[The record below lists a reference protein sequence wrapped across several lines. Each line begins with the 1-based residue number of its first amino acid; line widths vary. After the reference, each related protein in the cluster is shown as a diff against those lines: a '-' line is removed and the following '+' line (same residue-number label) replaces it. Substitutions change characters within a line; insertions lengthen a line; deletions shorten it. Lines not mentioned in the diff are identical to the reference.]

1 MKDGQLLFCLPYM
14 SNKTATREYY
24 SSSSLNI
31 TDGRAYC
38 REAVQYFFRV
48 YATDASTRK
57 ESADL
62 EAILQTANESGKS
75 YASRIVDATYR
86 SGNIRTEN
94 ENISFYAKYLLLE
107 VRPIVKSLWLN
118 NGITFS
124 RVVTFARYEGD
135 LKRAACYKTS
145 VRTVFRT
152 IAPTLN
158 RSHVTSYICTTRR
171 IQPATKRVV
180 SFMEQTNR
188 SSTYDVYY
196 AEHFEDNLEVYQTSE
211 PEDQEEIHDEPINTA
226 DITSTSD
233 LSERKRTY

>member
-107 VRPIVKSLWLN
+107 VRPIVKSL
-118 NGITFS
+118 
-124 RVVTFARYEGD
+124 
-135 LKRAACYKTS
+135 
-145 VRTVFRT
+145 
-152 IAPTLN
+152 
-158 RSHVTSYICTTRR
+158 
-171 IQPATKRVV
+171 
-180 SFMEQTNR
+180 
-188 SSTYDVYY
+188 
-196 AEHFEDNLEVYQTSE
+196 
-211 PEDQEEIHDEPINTA
+211 
-226 DITSTSD
+226 
-233 LSERKRTY
+233 